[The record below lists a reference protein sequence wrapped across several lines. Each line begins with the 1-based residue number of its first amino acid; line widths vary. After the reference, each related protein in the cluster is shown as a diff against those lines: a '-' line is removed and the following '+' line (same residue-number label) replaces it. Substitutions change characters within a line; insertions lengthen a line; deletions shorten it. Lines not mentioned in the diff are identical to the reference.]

1 MAAEASAEGELP
13 PGEYMEA
20 KLWTAPEHQPAKAGR
35 EREARGKDQEE
46 LFQAL
51 EDDKAK
57 VGPGKSR
64 QVSRSGAAIRVDVE
78 RASKLQTGKNPL
90 DISNTRIYQWK
101 Q

>member
-20 KLWTAPEHQPAKAGR
+20 KLWTAPGHQPAKVGR
-35 EREARGKDQEE
+35 EREAHGKEQEE
-46 LFQAL
+46 MFPTL

-64 QVSRSGAAIRVDVE
+64 HISRSGAVIRVDVE
-78 RASKLQTGKNPL
+78 RASKL
-90 DISNTRIYQWK
+90 
-101 Q
+101 